1 MPRNVQGDHNGQ
13 DKKFGIVVS
22 RFYESISGNLLDGAL
37 GALTKHGVADDAI
50 TVAWTPGAF
59 EIPTVVKKMADSGS
73 YDAVIALGCVIRG
86 ETAHFDYVA
95 GEAARGIGQASMESG
110 CPVLFGVLTTE
121 TREQA
126 LARSEPG
133 SENKG
138 AEVAMAALEM
148 ANLMG
153 QL

>member
-1 MPRNVQGDHNGQ
+1 MPKIVQGDHNGEG
-13 DKKFGIVVS
+13 KKFGIVVS
-22 RFYESISGNLLDGAL
+22 RFYESISSNLLDGAL
-37 GALTKHGVADDAI
+37 GMLAEHGVADDAI
-50 TVAWTPGAF
+50 TIAWTPGAL
-59 EIPTVVKKMADSGS
+59 EVPLVAKKMALSGG
-73 YDAVIALGCVIRG
+73 YDAVITLGCVIRG

-95 GEAARGIGQASMESG
+95 GGAAKGVGQVSMDSG

-126 LARSEPG
+126 IARSGPDSG
-133 SENKG
+133 NKG
-138 AEVAMAALEM
+138 ADAAMAALEM

>member
-1 MPRNVQGDHNGQ
+1 MPKIVQGDHRG
-13 DKKFGIVVS
+13 DGKKFGIVVS
-22 RFYESISGNLLDGAL
+22 RFYESISNNLLDGAL

-50 TVAWTPGAF
+50 TIAWAPGAF
-59 EIPTVVKKMADSGS
+59 ETPSVAKKMAESGS
-73 YDAVIALGCVIRG
+73 YDAVITLGCVIRG

-95 GEAARGIGQASMESG
+95 GEAARGIGQVSMDSG

-126 LARSEPG
+126 IARSEPG
-133 SENKG
+133 SGNKG
-138 AEVAMAALEM
+138 SDVAMAALEM

>member
-1 MPRNVQGDHNGQ
+1 MPRIVQGDHNGEG
-13 DKKFGIVVS
+13 KKFGIVVS
-22 RFYESISGNLLDGAL
+22 RFYESISNDLLDGEL
-37 GALTKHGVADDAI
+37 GTLRKHGVADDAI
-50 TVAWTPGAF
+50 TVAWAPGAF
-59 EIPTVVKKMADSGS
+59 EIPSVAKKMAESGN
-73 YDAVIALGCVIRG
+73 YDAVITLGCVIRG

-95 GEAARGIGQASMESG
+95 GEAARGIGQVSMDSG

-126 LARSEPG
+126 TARSG
-133 SENKG
+133 ADSGNKG
-138 AEVAMAALEM
+138 ADVAMAALEM

>member
-1 MPRNVQGDHNGQ
+1 MPKIVQGDHNGQ
-13 DKKFGIVVS
+13 GKKFGIVVS
-22 RFYESISGNLLDGAL
+22 KFYESISGNLLDGAL
-37 GALTKHGVADDAI
+37 GMLAEHGVADDAI
-50 TVAWTPGAF
+50 TIAWTPGTF
-59 EIPTVVKKMADSGS
+59 EIPLVAKKMAESDG

-95 GEAARGIGQASMESG
+95 GEAAKGIGQVSMESG

-126 LARSEPG
+126 IARSGPNSG
-133 SENKG
+133 NKG
-138 AEVAMAALEM
+138 ADVAMAALEM

>member
-1 MPRNVQGDHNGQ
+1 MPRIVQGDHNGEG
-13 DKKFGIVVS
+13 KKFGIVVS
-22 RFYESISGNLLDGAL
+22 RFYESISNNLLDGAL
-37 GALTKHGVADDAI
+37 GTLTKHGVADDAI
-50 TVAWTPGAF
+50 TVAWAPGAF
-59 EIPTVVKKMADSGS
+59 EIPSVAKKMADSGN
-73 YDAVIALGCVIRG
+73 YAAVITLGCVIRG

-95 GEAARGIGQASMESG
+95 GEAAKGIGQVSMESG

-126 LARSEPG
+126 VARSEPG
-133 SENKG
+133 PENKG
-138 AEVAMAALEM
+138 ADVAMAALEM

>member
-1 MPRNVQGDHNGQ
+1 MPRIVQGDHGGEG
-13 DKKFGIVVS
+13 KKFGIVVS
-22 RFYESISGNLLDGAL
+22 RFYESISNDLLDGAL
-37 GALTKHGVADDAI
+37 GTLTEHGVADEAI
-50 TVAWTPGAF
+50 TVAWAPGAF
-59 EIPTVVKKMADSGS
+59 EIPSVAKKMADSGD
-73 YDAVIALGCVIRG
+73 YDAVITLGCVIRG

-110 CPVLFGVLTTE
+110 CPVVFGVLTTE

-133 SENKG
+133 SGNKG
-138 AEVAMAALEM
+138 ADVAMAALEM

>member
-1 MPRNVQGDHNGQ
+1 MPRIVQGDHSGQ
-13 DKKFGIVVS
+13 GKKFGIVVS
-22 RFYESISGNLLDGAL
+22 RFYESISSDLLDGAL
-37 GALTKHGVADDAI
+37 GTLTKHGVADDAI
-50 TVAWTPGAF
+50 TVAWAPGAF
-59 EIPTVVKKMADSGS
+59 EIPSVAKKMADSGN
-73 YDAVIALGCVIRG
+73 YDAVITLGCVIRG

-95 GEAARGIGQASMESG
+95 GEAAKGIGQASMESG

-126 LARSEPG
+126 IARSEPG
-133 SENKG
+133 SGNKG
-138 AEVAMAALEM
+138 ADVAMAALEM

>member
-1 MPRNVQGDHNGQ
+1 MPKVVEGDHNGQ
-13 DKKFGIVVS
+13 GKKFGIVVS

-37 GALTKHGVADDAI
+37 GMLAKHGVADEAI
-50 TVAWTPGAF
+50 TVAWAPGAF
-59 EIPTVVKKMADSGS
+59 EMPLVAKKMAESGG
-73 YDAVIALGCVIRG
+73 YDAVITLGCVIRG

-95 GEAARGIGQASMESG
+95 GGAAKGIGQVSMESG

-126 LARSEPG
+126 LARSEPNSG
-133 SENKG
+133 NKG
-138 AEVAMAALEM
+138 GDVALAALEM

>member
-1 MPRNVQGDHNGQ
+1 MPKIVQGDHNGQ
-13 DKKFGIVVS
+13 GKKFGIVVS
-22 RFYESISGNLLDGAL
+22 KFYESISGNLLDGAL
-37 GALTKHGVADDAI
+37 GMLAEHGVADDAI
-50 TVAWTPGAF
+50 TIAWTPGTF
-59 EIPTVVKKMADSGS
+59 EIPLVAKKMAESDG
-73 YDAVIALGCVIRG
+73 YDAVITLGCVIRG

-95 GEAARGIGQASMESG
+95 GEAAKGIGQVSMESG

-126 LARSEPG
+126 IARSGPNSG
-133 SENKG
+133 NKG
-138 AEVAMAALEM
+138 ADVAMAALEM